1 MQCSEMTKCM
11 FISYLLLR
19 NRKFPII
26 DIKAGTKTSLTFPWQ
41 NIVTDVTLRE
51 MRAPVVCKMHA

>member
-11 FISYLLLR
+11 FIPYLLLR

-26 DIKAGTKTSLTFPWQ
+26 IIKAGTKTSLTFPWQ

-51 MRAPVVCKMHA
+51 MCAPVVCKMHA

>member
-11 FISYLLLR
+11 FIPYLLLR

-26 DIKAGTKTSLTFPWQ
+26 DIKAGTKTSLTF
-41 NIVTDVTLRE
+41 IVTDVTLRE
-51 MRAPVVCKMHA
+51 MCAPVVCKMHA

>member
-11 FISYLLLR
+11 FIPYLL
-19 NRKFPII
+19 P
-26 DIKAGTKTSLTFPWQ
+26 KTSLTFPWQ

-51 MRAPVVCKMHA
+51 MCAPVVCKMHA

>member
-26 DIKAGTKTSLTFPWQ
+26 DIKAGTKTSLTFHC
-41 NIVTDVTLRE
+41 DRYVTLRE
-51 MRAPVVCKMHA
+51 MCAPVVCKMHA

>member
-11 FISYLLLR
+11 FIPYVILR

-26 DIKAGTKTSLTFPWQ
+26 DIKAGTKTSLTFHCDRCYFEG
-41 NIVTDVTLRE
+41 DVCTCCL
-51 MRAPVVCKMHA
+51 